1 MTTRRTVLAAAAAFA
16 LAPGF
21 AAGQAAP
28 SGEITVIGYSGI
40 FQDNYTAAVVQPFM
54 RRFPAIKVNYH
65 PAGTSAQTLG
75 SLRAQKADPQSDVVI
90 FDVTTAMI
98 GNAEGLL
105 EPITVA
111 QVPALAEL
119 HPMATQNTP
128 GFGPAVTFDHLVFI
142 YDSKEVSPGPTSF
155 AALWDPKWKGLIAID
170 APPNILGLGL
180 TVIATKMGG
189 GDFRQSIDPGIAKLR
204 QLAPLIATFETTPDP
219 YTLVLNG
226 QVRVANGWNARAQF
240 FRDQSQGRLG
250 VMLPSEGSIFQI
262 NTINVVKGRKNT
274 AAALAFMNYALGQ
287 EAQKAFTE
295 KMFYAPVNA
304 KAQIDPAAVART
316 AGTPE
321 NMAKMIPVDWA
332 WMVTQRDQWNN
343 RWRREVITAK

>member
-1 MTTRRTVLAAAAAFA
+1 MITRRTVLAAATAFA
-16 LAPGF
+16 LAPGL
-21 AAGQAAP
+21 AAGQAGP
-28 SGEITVIGYSGI
+28 SGEITLVGYSGI

-54 RRFPAIKVNYH
+54 RKFPSIKVTYY

-75 SLRAQKADPQSDVVI
+75 SLRAQKADPQFDVVI

-98 GNAEGLL
+98 GNTEGLL
-105 EPITVA
+105 EPLSVA
-111 QVPALAEL
+111 QVPSLAEL
-119 HPMATQNTP
+119 HPMATLNTP
-128 GFGPAVTFDHLVFI
+128 GFGPAVTFDHLVII
-142 YDSKEVSPGPTSF
+142 YDGKEVSPAPTSITT
-155 AALWDPKWKGLIAID
+155 LWDPKWKGMIAID

-180 TVIATKMGG
+180 TAIATRMEG
-189 GDFRQSIDPGIAKLR
+189 GDFTKSIDPGIAKLR
-204 QLAPLIATFETTPDP
+204 TLAPSIATFETTPDP
-219 YTLVLNG
+219 YTLVLGG
-226 QVRVANGWNARAQF
+226 QVRFANGWNARAQF

-262 NTINVVKGRKNT
+262 NTINVVKGRKNM
-274 AAALAFMNYALGQ
+274 AASLAFVDYALGQ

-304 KAQIDPAAVART
+304 KARIDPAAVART

-321 NMAKMIPVDWA
+321 NMAKMIPIDWT